1 MNVTRHPSDAA
12 LAAFASA
19 SLDEGRSL
27 VLATH
32 LSFCPTCRKAVR
44 TLEHVAG
51 ALLDQTAPASL
62 NEGAL
67 GRTLARIGEVETP
80 MKPALGAASTDALPA
95 LLSRYALG
103 PWRWIGRGIRWRSVD
118 VPTEPSNRVL
128 LLDAAPGAR
137 LHRHRHAGT
146 EWVCVLEGAFRD
158 DLGRCGP
165 GDFDEADD
173 TVEHAPAAEDG
184 AHCVCLIAL
193 NGSFE
198 LQGWLGR
205 LLQPF
210 LRF

>member
-1 MNVTRHPSDAA
+1 MNVTHHPSDAA

-19 SLDEGRSL
+19 TLDEGRSL

-44 TLEHVAG
+44 TLECVG
-51 ALLDQTAPASL
+51 GVLLDHTDPSAL
-62 NEGAL
+62 REGAL
-67 GRTLARIGEVETP
+67 ERALVRIGEVETP
-80 MKPALGAASTDALPA
+80 TKPALGAASTEALPA
-95 LLSRYALG
+95 PLSNYALG
-103 PWRWIGRGIRWRSVD
+103 PWRWIGRGLRWRSVD
-118 VPTEPSNRVL
+118 LATEPGNRVL
-128 LLDAAPGAR
+128 LLDATPGAR

-146 EWVCVLEGAFRD
+146 EWVCVLEGAFRHH
-158 DLGRCGP
+158 LGRYGA

-184 AHCVCLIAL
+184 AHCICLIAL

-198 LQGWLGR
+198 LQGWLGW

>member
-12 LAAFASA
+12 LGAFASG

-44 TLEHVAG
+44 TMEQVGG
-51 ALLDQTAPASL
+51 ALLDRIETAAL
-62 NEGAL
+62 REGAL
-67 GRTLARIGEVETP
+67 ERALVRIDEVETP
-80 MKPALGAASTDALPA
+80 ISPALGSASTSVLPIP
-95 LLSRYALG
+95 LSEYALG
-103 PWRWIGRGIRWRSVD
+103 PWRWIGRGLRWRSVD
-118 VPTEPSNRVL
+118 VPTEPSSRVL
-128 LLDAAPGAR
+128 LLDAAPR
-137 LHRHRHAGT
+137 TRMYRHRHAGT
-146 EWVCVLEGAFRD
+146 EWVCVLEGAFRHN
-158 DLGRCGP
+158 LGHYGR

-198 LQGWLGR
+198 LRGWLGR